1 MTDQTLSGQ
10 VVLVTGGGRGIGASI
25 SSHLA
30 ACGAKVA
37 LLGRTENSV
46 METAEAIGENALP
59 IVADVTDAEA
69 LAEAV
74 AQTEATFGPVDLLVN
89 NAGVTGTPGNI
100 VDVDAMAWWRT
111 QEINVLGVLLASK
124 AVLPSMI
131 KRGKGRIIHLGSN
144 AGNIAG
150 TGVTDYSV
158 SKTAVLRFNESLA
171 SEVGDKGLLSIAV
184 SPGVVQTHMLDH
196 FDQVFKDT
204 RDDWEGFDKDMI
216 FPVDAVTTLIE
227 RIAQGDADELGGR
240 FIHVKDDLDK
250 VLAKKESVLSD
261 DLLLLR
267 VRQID

>member
-1 MTDQTLSGQ
+1 MTNQTLAGQ
-10 VVLVTGGGRGIGASI
+10 VALVTGGGRGIGASI
-25 SSHLA
+25 STHLA

-46 METAEAIGENALP
+46 LATAEEIGENALP
-59 IVADVTDAEA
+59 IIADVTDAEA
-69 LAEAV
+69 LAKAV
-74 AQTEATFGPVDLLVN
+74 AQTESTFGPIDLLVN

-100 VDVDAMAWWRT
+100 ADVDAMSWWRT

-124 AVLPSMI
+124 AVLPSMLS
-131 KRGKGRIIHLGSN
+131 RGKGRIIHLGSN
-144 AGNIAG
+144 AGNVAG

-171 SEVGDKGLLSIAV
+171 SEIGDQGLLSIAV

-196 FDQVFKDT
+196 FDQVFRET

-216 FPVDAVTTLIE
+216 FPVEAVTNLIE
-227 RIAQGDADELGGR
+227 RIAQGDADDLGGR

-250 VLAKKESVLSD
+250 VLANKDRVLED
-261 DLLLLR
+261 DLLMLR
-267 VRQID
+267 LRQLD